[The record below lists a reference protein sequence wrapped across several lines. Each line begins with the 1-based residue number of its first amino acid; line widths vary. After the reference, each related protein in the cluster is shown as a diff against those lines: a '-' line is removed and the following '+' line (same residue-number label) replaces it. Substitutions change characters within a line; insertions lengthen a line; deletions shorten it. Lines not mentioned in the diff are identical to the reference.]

1 MITGHFGLAA
11 GVRGRE
17 RRVPLW
23 ALMLATVWL
32 DIIFVPLLA
41 AGVET
46 IKDVPGTSGGYGKA
60 IIHADYTHSLVGA
73 IVLAVI
79 FGGVAARFWGQRAGI
94 VLGAVVV
101 SHWLL
106 DLIDHRADLPILPGN
121 AGDLSRLGFGLWK
134 VPAVSA
140 LVELALVLIGAWL
153 YWRAARQT
161 AAESPSIRNR
171 SDWLA
176 AGIVLAGL
184 ITLGLDWPGCD
195 RRRARDARF
204 PGGEQRSSR
213 CVHRPGRHGTLR
225 AR

>member
-11 GVRGRE
+11 GVKARE
-17 RRVPLW
+17 RAVPLW

-46 IKDVPGTSGGYGKA
+46 IKDMPGTSGGYGNA

-73 IVLAVI
+73 TVLAVI
-79 FGGVAARFWGQRAGI
+79 FGGVAARFWGQRSGI
-94 VLGAVVV
+94 VLGAVVF

-106 DLIDHRADLPILPGN
+106 DLIVHRADLPILPGD
-121 AGDLSRLGFGLWK
+121 AGDLPRLGLGLWK
-134 VPAVSA
+134 LPAVSA

-153 YWRAARQT
+153 YWRAARAE
-161 AAESPSIRNR
+161 AAGSPGLSVRA
-171 SDWLA
+171 DWLA

-184 ITLGLDWPGCD
+184 ITLGLDLAG
-195 RRRARDARF
+195 
-204 PGGEQRSSR
+204 
-213 CVHRPGRHGTLR
+213 L
-225 AR
+225 